1 MSFINLHVH
10 SEYSLLDG
18 ACRVK
23 DMALRAAELGQNA
36 LAVTDHGVMFAVPDF
51 YLSCTENNIKPI
63 IGCEVYVAQ
72 RTRFDYVHQLD
83 SKPYHLVLLCENNE
97 GYKNLIKLVSLGYTE
112 GFYSRPRVDLE
123 LLKKYSKGLIAL
135 SGCLAGEIP
144 RKITAGDYDGAVKTA
159 LLYRDIFGR
168 DNYYIEVQDHKT
180 EDDMRLLPQLFRLS
194 RETGIPTAATNDAH
208 YLRREDAE
216 LRRALLA
223 IRTGTSLEEKN
234 PLDFPNDE
242 FYIKSEAE
250 MLELFRGN
258 EAAVHNAGVIADR
271 CCVTLEFGKIKLPRY
286 DLTPQLREKFPEN
299 TAYFRALC
307 NKGLNKRYGGK
318 PDEKAVERL
327 EYELSVI
334 IKMGYTD
341 YYLIVWDFVNYAK
354 KNNIPVG
361 PGRGSGAGSLAA
373 YCIGITDI
381 DPLKYNLLFERFL
394 NPERV
399 SMPDFDI
406 DFCTEGRQQVIDYV
420 VDRYGGDRVSQIVT
434 FGKLAAKGAVR
445 DVVRILDYPYSLG
458 DEISRLIPPELNI
471 TIQKALESS
480 PELKEKYGTDSKVR
494 KVLDTAMSIE
504 GMPRNTS
511 THAAGVL
518 ISDKP
523 VMEYVPLIK
532 RDGVTAAQYTM
543 TALEQLGLLKMDF
556 LGLRNLTIIKHACED
571 IRKKHPEFDLKKIPD
586 NDSGVFEMLSAGD
599 TLGVFQFESAG
610 MKNMLV
616 RLKPQ
621 SVEDLTAAISL
632 YRPGPM
638 DSIPRYIEN
647 RHHPEKVTY
656 KHPLLENILNVTYGC
671 IVYQEQVMEICRTL
685 AGYSY
690 GRADLVR
697 RAMAKKK
704 HDVMEKERSVFV
716 EGCLGN
722 GVSREIAESIFDE
735 MAGFASYAFNKSHA
749 AAYSYVAYQTA
760 YLKKHYFKEYMAAL
774 MTESEGG
781 KLGEYISECRSRG
794 IAMLPPDVNE
804 SGTGFTPS
812 ENGIRFSLTAAK
824 NVGFGLIGKLMTE
837 REQQGKFRSA
847 EDFCR
852 RMQGSEMN
860 RRAFESLIKCGALD
874 SFGYNR
880 RQLLLNID
888 LIYNAAAD
896 GIRSN
901 VEGQIDFFG
910 SGDGSSKQ
918 SAETVQIPYAEEFPQ
933 DRILAMEKEIMGM
946 YISGQPLDKYK
957 AVISSIKQPAFSEY
971 RGMKENTPVFALC
984 TVSGIKPHTTK
995 KGGKMAFAAITDGY
1009 SEIEMIVFPAVYS
1022 VSADI
1027 LGNEKMIFVNGHIT
1041 GSGDDA
1047 KIIAEGIISAE
1058 MFSERLKNSAAQS
1071 LYIRCSGKDRDLL
1084 KKLTD
1089 ICAAYSGKTGIIF
1102 YLYDMNK
1109 KVQPKKISG
1118 VSVTEELLERLA
1130 DICGQDNVVLKLFG

>member
-72 RTRFDYVHQLD
+72 RTRFDCVHQLD

-123 LLKKYSKGLIAL
+123 LLKKYSRGLIAL

-307 NKGLNKRYGGK
+307 NKGLKKRYGGH
-318 PDEKAVERL
+318 PDEKAAERL

-420 VDRYGGDRVSQIVT
+420 VNRYGEDRVSQIVT

-445 DVVRILDYPYSLG
+445 DVVRILDQPYSLG

-471 TIQKALESS
+471 TIKKALESS
-480 PELKEKYGTDSKVR
+480 PELKEKYSTDSKVR

-621 SVEDLTAAISL
+621 SIEDLTAAISL

-794 IAMLPPDVNE
+794 ISMLPPDVNE

-837 REQQGKFRSA
+837 RDRQGKFRSA

-888 LIYNAAAD
+888 LIYNAAAE

-918 SAETVQIPYAEEFPQ
+918 TAEAVDIPYAEDFPQ
-933 DRILAMEKEIMGM
+933 ERILAMEKEIMGM
-946 YISGQPLDKYK
+946 YISGQPLDRYK
-957 AVISSIKQPAFSEY
+957 GIISSMKQPPFSVY
-971 RGMKENTPVFALC
+971 REMKENTPVSGLC
-984 TVSGIKPHTTK
+984 TVSQIKPHTTK
-995 KGGKMAFAAITDGY
+995 KGGKMAFTTVTDGY

-1022 VSADI
+1022 VSAE
-1027 LGNEKMIFVNGHIT
+1027 LLSNEKMIFITGHTT
-1041 GSGDDA
+1041 GSGDDT
-1047 KIIAEGIISAE
+1047 KIIAEGIISVE
-1058 MFSERLKNSAAQS
+1058 HFEDKLKNSAAQS

-1118 VSVTEELLERLA
+1118 VSVTEELLERLS
-1130 DICGQDNVVLKLFG
+1130 DICGQDNVVLKING

>member
-51 YLSCTENNIKPI
+51 YLSCMENNIKPI

-72 RTRFDYVHQLD
+72 RTRFDCVHQID
-83 SKPYHLVLLCENNE
+83 NKPYHLVLLCENNE

-144 RKITAGDYDGAVKTA
+144 RKITAGDYDGAVETA
-159 LLYRDIFGR
+159 LLYRDIFGM

-208 YLRREDAE
+208 YLRREDAAM
-216 LRRALLA
+216 RRALLA

-234 PLDFPNDE
+234 PLDFPTDE

-258 EAAVHNAGVIADR
+258 EAAVHNAGIIADR

-299 TAYFRALC
+299 SGYLRALC
-307 NKGLNKRYGGK
+307 SKGLKKRYGAP
-318 PDEKAVERL
+318 PDEKAAERL

-354 KNNIPVG
+354 KNDIPVG

-420 VDRYGGDRVSQIVT
+420 VNRYGEGRVSQIVT

-445 DVVRILDYPYSLG
+445 DVVRILDQPYSLG

-471 TIQKALESS
+471 TIKKALDSS
-480 PELKEKYGTDSKVR
+480 PELKEKYSTDSKVR

-586 NDSGVFEMLSAGD
+586 NDSGVFEMLSVGD

-621 SVEDLTAAISL
+621 SIEDLTAAISL

-794 IAMLPPDVNE
+794 ISMLPPDVNE

-824 NVGFGLIGKLMTE
+824 NVGFGLIRKLMTE

-852 RMQGSEMN
+852 RLQGSEMN

-918 SAETVQIPYAEEFPQ
+918 SAEAVQIPYAEEFPQ

-946 YISGQPLDKYK
+946 YISGQPLDKYR
-957 AVISSIKQPAFSEY
+957 AVISSIKQPPFSEY
-971 RGMKENTPVFALC
+971 RGMKENTPVYALC

-995 KGGKMAFAAITDGY
+995 KGGKMAFASVTDGY

-1058 MFSERLKNSAAQS
+1058 MFSERLKNSTAQS
-1071 LYIRCSGKDRDLL
+1071 LYIRCSGKDRELL

-1118 VSVTEELLERLA
+1118 VSVTEELLERLT
-1130 DICGQDNVVLKLFG
+1130 DICGQDNVVLKING